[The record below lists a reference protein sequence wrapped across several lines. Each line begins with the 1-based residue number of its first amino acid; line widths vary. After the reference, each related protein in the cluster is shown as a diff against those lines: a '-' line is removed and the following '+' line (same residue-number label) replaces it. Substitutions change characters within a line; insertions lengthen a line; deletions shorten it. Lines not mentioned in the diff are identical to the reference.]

1 MRRTLDDLRGAL
13 HDEAD
18 GTENP
23 DVESLLTGARRRVAA
38 TRRRRLGVLSAA
50 TAALVVVGGVVA
62 VTLPRN
68 QALPQPAGPGP
79 SSVKATDPGADVV
92 AQATKP
98 PVNLVAQGYAGRFR
112 TFATVVQTPR
122 HGIRLCH
129 VTAASLPPYC
139 AGPGIIG
146 WEWGN
151 LKSESLAG
159 TRWGSYVLVGTW
171 ADGLTPSAPE
181 TFTLTEPAVA
191 DDGTVQRPASRSSE
205 ISTPCPQPAGG
216 WQPVDPARATSSAF
230 EAASR
235 RAQAESGFGGLWIH
249 QQNLDGKGN
258 ANNPRKFILNVT
270 TTGDVAAMER
280 KLRVIWGGSLCVSK
294 AARSEAEL
302 SSAQTALSNNP
313 VPGTVS
319 LGIDVTAGQLVVELM
334 VATQERQRE
343 LDQQFGKGAVRL
355 QGLLAPVD

>member
-1 MRRTLDDLRGAL
+1 MDDLRGAL
-13 HDEAD
+13 RNEAD
-18 GTENP
+18 GTASP
-23 DVESLLTGARRRVAA
+23 DVESLLTGAGRRVAA
-38 TRRRRLGVLSAA
+38 TRRCRLGALSAA
-50 TAALVVVGGVVA
+50 TAALVVVGAVVA
-62 VTLPRN
+62 GTLSTH
-68 QALPQPAGPGP
+68 QTLPQPAGPGP

-92 AQATKP
+92 AQATRP
-98 PVNLVAQGYAGRFR
+98 PVNLVAQGYRGRFR

-122 HGIRLCH
+122 HGVRFCQ
-129 VTAASLPPYC
+129 VTEASLPPGC

-171 ADGLTPSAPE
+171 DGGLTPSAPE
-181 TFTLTEPAVA
+181 TFTLTEPALA
-191 DDGTVQRPASRSSE
+191 DDGTVKRPASRYPE

-216 WQPVDPARATSSAF
+216 WRPVDPARATSSAF

-235 RAQAESGFGGLWIH
+235 RARAQSGFGGLWIH

-258 ANNPRKFILNVT
+258 ANDPRKFVLNVT

-280 KLRVIWGGSLCVSK
+280 TLRVIWGGSLCVSK
-294 AARSEAEL
+294 AAHSEAEL
-302 SSAQTALSNNP
+302 SSVQAALTNNP
-313 VPGTVS
+313 MPGTVD
-319 LGIDVTAGQLVVELM
+319 LGTDVTAGQLVVDLL
-334 VATQERQRE
+334 VATKERQRE
-343 LDQQFGKGAVRL
+343 LDQRFGKGTVRL